1 MTITRLFFLPAIFV
15 AATLLLWL
23 LICYA
28 PEWPQIAETSK
39 ITDKN
44 MTTDNIERKI
54 VEKKFVSDGDDSLS
68 SPAPFVLELPTQFE
82 NFTSFTARFR
92 LYEQRH
98 TAYIFTLFTCIYLYK
113 QTFAIP
119 GSFFMNIIAGAI
131 YGLPIGFLLCS
142 VLTTIGSTLCYL
154 FSELF
159 SREYVLYYFGE
170 KINYLQ
176 RKVDDNSHR
185 LLAFLLFARMFPI
198 SPSWLLNIV
207 APFLNIPLP
216 LFTFSVLVGL
226 APYNFICVQAG
237 FILSDLRGWDD
248 VFSTATMLKL
258 SSLAL
263 LPLCYAMFVRKKRLQ
278 HVNNN
283 ALKSIKCLSIP
294 RKHNNNKLFSFSTTK
309 TTIFPHNNNT
319 KNIESSTEMFCSEFD
334 HVVLSNDENSTTTS
348 SYSTNN

>member
-1 MTITRLFFLPAIFV
+1 MTITRLFFLPAIFTG
-15 AATLLLWL
+15 ATLFLWL
-23 LICYA
+23 LIYNA
-28 PEWPQIAETSK
+28 PEWPQTTTETSK
-39 ITDKN
+39 TTDKN
-44 MTTDNIERKI
+44 EILINIEGI
-54 VEKKFVSDGDDSLS
+54 DNNEEKYKEKTEENSTFPSTS
-68 SPAPFVLELPTQFE
+68 SFVLELPTQFE
-82 NFTSFTARFR
+82 NFTTFTARFR
-92 LYEQRH
+92 LYEKRH
-98 TAYIFTLFTCIYLYK
+98 SAYIITLFTCIYLYK

-119 GSFFMNIIAGAI
+119 GSFLMNIIAGAI

-176 RKVDDNSHR
+176 RKVGENIKKVDDNSHR

-216 LFTFSVLVGL
+216 LFIFSVLVGL

-258 SSLAL
+258 SSFAL
-263 LPLCYAMFVRKKRLQ
+263 LPLCYAIFTRKGKLQ
-278 HVNNN
+278 HKS
-283 ALKSIKCLSIP
+283 LKHIKCSLPQLSK
-294 RKHNNNKLFSFSTTK
+294 KHKLFTFSTTN
-309 TTIFPHNNNT
+309 TIVD
-319 KNIESSTEMFCSEFD
+319 IERTEIFS
-334 HVVLSNDENSTTTS
+334 SNDHMQ
-348 SYSTNN
+348 

>member
-1 MTITRLFFLPAIFV
+1 MTITRLLFLPAIFV
-15 AATLLLWL
+15 AATLFLWV
-23 LICYA
+23 LICNA

-39 ITDKN
+39 INNKN
-44 MTTDNIERKI
+44 GTLDNIER
-54 VEKKFVSDGDDSLS
+54 EDGSEEFKDDKDNST
-68 SPAPFVLELPTQFE
+68 SPSPFVLELPTQFE

-92 LYEQRH
+92 LYEKRH
-98 TAYIFTLFTCIYLYK
+98 SAYIFTLFTCIYLYK

-258 SSLAL
+258 SSFAL
-263 LPLCYAMFVRKKRLQ
+263 LPLCYAMFVRKRRLQ
-278 HVNNN
+278 H
-283 ALKSIKCLSIP
+283 I
-294 RKHNNNKLFSFSTTK
+294 NNNKSLKNIKCSIPQLSRKQKLFDFSTTK
-309 TTIFPHNNNT
+309 TIFPLNND
-319 KNIESSTEMFCSEFD
+319 IEKSEMFCSAFD
-334 HVVLSNDENSTTTS
+334 HVVLNDQNSS
-348 SYSTNN
+348 SSSDNN